1 MANYFLL
8 TLDTTGPQSPSIIL
22 ESGAQYASAQL
33 INADIATADGDTIG
47 YQMKIWGDVDLTE
60 NPNIQDTEGNSSW
73 ITYSAT
79 QQVKLSTGDGSKTVY
94 LKIRDDVLNES
105 AQTSDSITLDTS
117 LPVVTISGPDV
128 SKISKIA
135 TANISSFSF
144 TVNEIFDE
152 YKVKVVASTG
162 AAHDTGTLIGTANG
176 STNMSGVAGDYP
188 ADTAINCSIYGSD
201 LEVASA
207 GDGEKI
213 VKVFA
218 KDKSGTWSV

>member
-33 INADIATADGDTIG
+33 INADISTVDGDTIG

>member
-33 INADIATADGDTIG
+33 INADISTADGDTIG

>member
-8 TLDTTGPQSPSIIL
+8 TLDTTGPQSPAISL
-22 ESGAQYASAQL
+22 ESGAQYATQQL
-33 INADIATADGDTIG
+33 INADISTADGETTG

-60 NPNIQDTEGNSSW
+60 NPNIQDTEVNSSW

-128 SKISKIA
+128 NKISKIA
-135 TANISSFSF
+135 TANVSSFSF

>member
-8 TLDTTGPQSPSIIL
+8 TLDTTGPQSPAISL
-22 ESGAQYASAQL
+22 ESGAQYATQQL
-33 INADIATADGDTIG
+33 INAGISTSDAVTTG

-60 NPNIQDTEGNSSW
+60 NPSIQDTEVNSSW

-79 QQVKLSTGDGSKTVY
+79 QQIKLSTGDGAKTVY

-135 TANISSFSF
+135 SANISSFSF

-176 STNMSGVAGDYP
+176 STNMSGAAGDYP
-188 ADTAINCSIYGSD
+188 AETAINCQIYGSD
-201 LEVASA
+201 LELASA

-218 KDKSGTWSV
+218 MDKTGFWSV

>member
-22 ESGAQYASAQL
+22 ESGAQYASDQL
-33 INADIATADGDTIG
+33 INADISTSDGVTTG

-60 NPNIQDTEGNSSW
+60 NPNIQDTEVNSSW

>member
-8 TLDTTGPQSPSIIL
+8 TLDTTGPQSPAISL
-22 ESGAQYASAQL
+22 ESGAQYATQQL
-33 INADIATADGDTIG
+33 INADISTADALTTG

-60 NPNIQDTEGNSSW
+60 NPNIQDTELNSTW
-73 ITYSAT
+73 ITYAAT
-79 QQVKLSTGDGSKTVY
+79 QQIKLSTGDGAKTVY
-94 LKIRDDVLNES
+94 LKIRDDVLNDS

-135 TANISSFSF
+135 TANVSSFSF

-162 AAHDTGTLIGTANG
+162 AAHDTGTLIGTTNG
-176 STNMSGVAGDYP
+176 STNMSGNAGGYP
-188 ADTAINCSIYGSD
+188 AETAINCQVYGSD

-213 VKVFA
+213 VKVFVM
-218 KDKSGTWSV
+218 DQSGFWSV

>member
-8 TLDTTGPQSPSIIL
+8 TLDTTGPQSPAISL
-22 ESGAQYASAQL
+22 ENGAQYATQQL
-33 INADIATADGDTIG
+33 INADISTADGETTG

-60 NPNIQDTEGNSSW
+60 NPNIQDTEVNSSW

-79 QQVKLSTGDGSKTVY
+79 QQVKLSIGDGAKTVY

-128 SKISKIA
+128 NKISKIA
-135 TANISSFSF
+135 TANVSSFSF

-162 AAHDTGTLIGTANG
+162 AAHDTGTLIGTTNG

-188 ADTAINCSIYGSD
+188 AETAINCQVYGSD
-201 LEVASA
+201 LEIASA

-218 KDKSGTWSV
+218 KDKSGAWSV

>member
-8 TLDTTGPQSPSIIL
+8 TLDTTGPQSPSIVL

-33 INADIATADGDTIG
+33 INADISTSDGDTTG

-60 NPNIQDTEGNSSW
+60 NPNIQDTELNSSW

-94 LKIRDDVLNES
+94 LKIRDNVLNES

-135 TANISSFSF
+135 TANIGSFSF

-188 ADTAINCSIYGSD
+188 SDTAINCSIYGS
-201 LEVASA
+201 
-207 GDGEKI
+207 
-213 VKVFA
+213 
-218 KDKSGTWSV
+218 TWKLQVQVT